1 MDNHE
6 WIKLRLMV
14 GIQTKIVMS
23 VDIRGLAANDTT
35 YFVPPVERAAENF
48 RGREVAADMAY
59 LSRKDLNAVE
69 TASAML
75 FIPFKSNS
83 LEPTEV
89 GTDVPPVHAQTR

>member
-23 VDIRGLAANDTT
+23 VDNKGVDRQRHT
-35 YFVPPVERAAENF
+35 YFVPLVKRASENF

-59 LSRKDLNAVE
+59 LSRRNLNAVE
-69 TASAML
+69 TACAMP
-75 FIPFKSNS
+75 FIPCKSNTQ
-83 LEPTEV
+83 EPTEV

>member
-14 GIQTKIVMS
+14 GTQTKIVMS
-23 VDIRGLAANDTT
+23 VDIRGWTANDTT
-35 YFVPPVERAAENF
+35 YFVPLVERAAENF

-59 LSRKDLNAVE
+59 PSRKNLNAVE
-69 TASAML
+69 TASAMP
-75 FIPFKSNS
+75 FIPFKSNT